1 MNRKWI
7 KLVLDIVMAV
17 SFVLL
22 MNLSF
27 TGLLIHESLGLG
39 ILAFFALHLWL
50 NGNWIKGVFAGLGR
64 GRIAKPAKLR
74 FVLDL
79 ALLILL
85 ALIVVS
91 GLEMSR
97 VLFPSLG
104 SGSHEVWYTLH
115 VWASFASAALLA
127 LHLGLHWRF
136 LWNGLRGAVRNRSV
150 RRWGAGALT
159 AFILLV
165 SIRSVFF
172 KSDDSGNTAAV
183 LSSGTSVTGNSDAS
197 ASQQDETITDSGT
210 SGKDDENSL
219 VAATPAPTQAVS
231 LEDYLS
237 KLVCTG
243 CGRHCSLLSP
253 GCAKGELQAA
263 QAEQTYNEKYA
274 TE

>member
-1 MNRKWI
+1 
-7 KLVLDIVMAV
+7 MAV

-64 GRIAKPAKLR
+64 GRIAKSARLR

-79 ALLILL
+79 TLLILL

-91 GLEMSR
+91 GLQMSR

-104 SGSHEVWYTLH
+104 SGSHQLWYALH
-115 VWASFASAALLA
+115 VGASVAISALLA

-159 AFILLV
+159 AFILFV
-165 SIRSVFF
+165 SIRSVFL
-172 KSDDSGNTAAV
+172 KSGDSGSAASV
-183 LSSGTSVTGNSDAS
+183 SLSSGTSVTGNSDAS
-197 ASQQDETITDSGT
+197 AAQQNETITDSGT
-210 SGKDDENSL
+210 SGKEDENSL
-219 VAATPAPTQAVS
+219 VAATPAPTQAIS

-263 QAEQTYNEKYA
+263 QAEETYYEKYG